1 MKNRFLYLGIGALAI
16 TMAACS
22 SDDFGSLSSAA
33 KQKGILTATV
43 EGNGAATRVGFDNSG
58 SFYWTAGDAIGVTTI
73 SENQESQTFTKLSI
87 VDGGAGTQT
96 ASFTST
102 DEITMGQYAIYPYSA
117 AHSITSDKLYYK
129 LFSSYSDY
137 GKPDTD
143 FFEGD
148 KSSKRS
154 FNAPLFGKITT
165 GEDGNSTVEFKH
177 LGGVICV
184 KIPTIPEGATSGVF
198 ALVTD
203 SPIAGTFTTTYNGS
217 DTPEIKNSSA
227 GNDGST
233 KVSISYSGA
242 TKNQSAVFYVPVP
255 TGTYSTVTAY
265 LYGDGENASKTYA
278 VEQRSNVTIERGTL
292 YAIKVSEISVSESGN
307 AALASSVADAN
318 TALAQDNASVT
329 LTAEIRGTDNT
340 IEVPSVTTSEGSS
353 KSLTLTNVDSGAS
366 LTVKD
371 ASGESNS
378 VESMTVSLPTM
389 DNGSVEIEMPSST
402 VTLEA
407 TNEATTI
414 NSVTATTSANTFV
427 VGNGVTIN
435 KLTVKAGNVRIK
447 KGGEIKDIESAGN
460 NEVYVIVE
468 DGGTVG
474 TLGTNVYNATSVSTA
489 NGLEYAL
496 LYNGELS
503 FKLEADITNY
513 DSCVGM
519 SGTKTLDLNGKSI
532 KVSLGNEFIIVS
544 SGASLTINDSKGEGS
559 IINEKANVFDNRGT
573 LVVNGG
579 TYSDIIPLKYLGK
592 GAKVNIVLANDT
604 QIDEEISIDN
614 GSTVTLDFNKKTI
627 NASKDLWSDNE
638 PKVRSYITVR
648 GNSDVTLKGEK
659 GSLLEN
665 RYRDCYGV
673 NLVSGTL
680 TIEGDL
686 EVHGNTTCVQV
697 QTGTAY
703 IKGGKYKLVH
713 LDSGKYYKFMLNCID
728 ANYTNG
734 TAVISVSGGS
744 FYGFDPGDNAAEG
757 EGTNFLADGY
767 QSVGGDDLF
776 IETSADNQLNGAT
789 QKVYKVT
796 AK

>member
-1 MKNRFLYLGIGALAI
+1 
-16 TMAACS
+16 
-22 SDDFGSLSSAA
+22 
-33 KQKGILTATV
+33 
-43 EGNGAATRVGFDNSG
+43 
-58 SFYWTAGDAIGVTTI
+58 
-73 SENQESQTFTKLSI
+73 
-87 VDGGAGTQT
+87 
-96 ASFTST
+96 
-102 DEITMGQYAIYPYSA
+102 MGLYAIYPYSKL
-117 AHSITSDKLYYK
+117 HSIDSNLLYYVFPK
-129 LFSSYSDY
+129 SYTY

-143 FFEGD
+143 FFDGD
-148 KSSKRS
+148 KSSKQS
-154 FNAPLFGKITT
+154 FNAPLFGKIST
-165 GEDGNSTVEFKH
+165 GDDGSSTVRFKH

-184 KIPTIPEGATSGVF
+184 KIPTIPSDATSGVF

-203 SPIAGTFTTTYNGS
+203 SPIAGTFTTTYNGG

-227 GNDGST
+227 GNDSGT

-242 TKNQSAVFYVPVP
+242 TANESAVFYVPVP

-265 LYGDGENASKTYA
+265 LYGDGGDASKTYA

-292 YAIKVSEISVSESGN
+292 YAIKVSSVSDSGN
-307 AALASSVADAN
+307 ATLATTVEAAN
-318 TALAQDNASVT
+318 TALAEDNASVT
-329 LTAEIRGTDNT
+329 LTANISGTDNT

-353 KSLTLTNVDSGAS
+353 KSLTLTNVASDAS

-414 NSVTATTSANTFV
+414 NSVTATTSDNTFV
-427 VGNGVTIN
+427 VGDGVTIN

-474 TLGTNVYNATSVSTA
+474 TALGTNVYNATDVSTA

-559 IINEKANVFDNRGT
+559 IINEKTNVFDNRGT

-767 QSVGGDDLF
+767 QSVGGEDLF

-789 QKVYKVT
+789 QNVYKVR